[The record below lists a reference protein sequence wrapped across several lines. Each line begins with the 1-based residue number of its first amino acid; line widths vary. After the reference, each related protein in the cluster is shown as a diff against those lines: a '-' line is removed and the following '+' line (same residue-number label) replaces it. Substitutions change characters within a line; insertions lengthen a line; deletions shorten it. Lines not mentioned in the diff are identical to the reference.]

1 MKKDNYIL
9 GYNTE
14 LEKALRIDADIKIKT
29 FNELFEYCAQFVHL
43 KDIKLFEAN
52 AYDYFIQLFNDKYRN
67 EFPSIV
73 GLEKMLELS
82 SVNCSKI
89 KSLEQKYK
97 SIDIHIDIDTM
108 QPTISDCNIYA
119 TTQKQIDLHKI
130 ALELIT
136 ALDKLKETG
145 HHFWNG
151 QICQASGNLITIDF
165 ANSSKFVP
173 SLHML
178 QNNYSK

>member
-1 MKKDNYIL
+1 MKKEKYVL

-14 LEKALRIDADIKIKT
+14 LEKTLRVDAEVKIKA
-29 FNELFEYCAQFVHL
+29 FNDVFEYCAQFVHI
-43 KDIKLFEAN
+43 KDIKLFEATP
-52 AYDYFIQLFNDKYRN
+52 YDYFIQLFNEKYRN

-82 SVNCSKI
+82 DVNCSKI
-89 KSLEQKYK
+89 KSLVEKYK
-97 SIDIHIDIDTM
+97 SIDIYIDINTM
-108 QPTISDCNIYA
+108 QPDIADCNIYA

-136 ALDKLKETG
+136 VLDKLKTSE
-145 HHFWNG
+145 HHFWNA

-173 SLHML
+173 NLNML
-178 QNNYSK
+178 QLNYNK